1 MSGMSYQE
9 IMKYTSN
16 LSEHMYQ
23 CEKCGRKE
31 IIRAGETKKLC
42 THCGNYI
49 FKTKKDEFIYRMRG
63 EMINGKIGN
72 K

>member
-31 IIRAGETKKLC
+31 IIRAGETKKSMYSLWQLYFQ
-42 THCGNYI
+42 N
-49 FKTKKDEFIYRMRG
+49 EER
-63 EMINGKIGN
+63 
-72 K
+72 